1 MVKVFIHTEEKDV
14 NDRYIS
20 LSNQNIIIQK
30 LFKHFQAIDCG
41 YGVWK
46 IGQDNLNLLITKL
59 NELNVEIIHDENT
72 GLSNINEQI
81 MVTNF
86 DDDIHVKTEIEP
98 FYKKSL
104 EYLQDNDLFK
114 IRLPVN
120 KYMFAC
126 FYKLKKKQILKDEWV
141 LTEPQFREFQKV
153 CFEKNFKMNKSKI

>member
-1 MVKVFIHTEEKDV
+1 
-14 NDRYIS
+14 
-20 LSNQNIIIQK
+20 
-30 LFKHFQAIDCG
+30 
-41 YGVWK
+41 
-46 IGQDNLNLLITKL
+46 
-59 NELNVEIIHDENT
+59 
-72 GLSNINEQI
+72 

-98 FYKKSL
+98 FYKNSL
-104 EYLQDNDLFK
+104 EYLQDNDLYK

-153 CFEKNFKMNKSKI
+153 CFEKKFKMNKSKI